1 MEPPHIMVFIV
12 ERNPASWIDAPQG
25 HDGRQVFGHA
35 RPLPPRRLRGPVV
48 GPAGMHQAREELEA
62 TETSLVRVDLAV
74 QAIHSL
80 QAGLQFRR
88 RPARPRLAPPG
99 GRPLG
104 TLDDPVL
111 LGATR
116 VVPVHPDAQANQ
128 PQRQVGRELAPR
140 APGPAIVDSEAA
152 GQAPANPGQ
161 AELFPH
167 GFEGDLLPTSEGGK
181 PQSTALRHRIRRS
194 DEANLLLHTSLF
206 GYVLLHL
213 SARCH
218 GARSPGRGG
227 SLVVVPPGPETG
239 RLVRTNVGAFAPR
252 ERVVPAPPGGLAPG
266 SGQPPRWGAHGAG
279 SWRSPPTRRARPR
292 EPTGASNQVRGRR
305 CRGDE
310 TAGGDGGR

>member
-1 MEPPHIMVFIV
+1 MASVV
-12 ERNPASWIDAPQG
+12 KRNPASWIDSPHG
-25 HDGRQVFGHA
+25 HNGRQVLGNA
-35 RPLPPRRLRGPVV
+35 RPLPPRRLRCRIVRPT
-48 GPAGMHQAREELEA
+48 GMHQAREEFEA
-62 TETSLVRVDLAV
+62 TAAVLVRVDLAV
-74 QAIHSL
+74 HAVHSL
-80 QAGLQFRR
+80 QADLQFRGC
-88 RPARPRLAPPG
+88 PARPRLAPPG

-116 VVPVHPDAQANQ
+116 VVPVHPDAQADQ

-167 GFEGDLLPTSEGGK
+167 GLEGDLLPSSEGGK
-181 PQSTALRHRIRRS
+181 TQSTAPRRCIRRS
-194 DEANLLLHTSLF
+194 DEANLLLHKFVF
-206 GYVLLHL
+206 GYVLLHT
-213 SARCH
+213 SARFR

-252 ERVVPAPPGGLAPG
+252 ERVVPAPPGGVAPG
-266 SGQPPRWGAHGAG
+266 SGQPPKWGALVQAHGG
-279 SWRSPPTRRARPR
+279 LH
-292 EPTGASNQVRGRR
+292 QL
-305 CRGDE
+305 
-310 TAGGDGGR
+310 GGRDLGK